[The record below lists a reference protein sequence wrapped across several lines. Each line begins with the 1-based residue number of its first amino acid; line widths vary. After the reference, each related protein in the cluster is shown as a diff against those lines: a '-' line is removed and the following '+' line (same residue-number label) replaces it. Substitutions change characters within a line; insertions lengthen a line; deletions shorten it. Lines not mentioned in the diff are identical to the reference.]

1 MLKTN
6 STKYQLNFA
15 KYIISVIDSEDLPSE
30 TMTNKEKVFFIMDR
44 FVKEYCYQQNLDR
57 HDNDMTKLLAEWL
70 SGLAINIPYTYCD
83 IIKLS
88 KELLETDTL
97 KNEDKII
104 ENYFNFMAIQIF
116 KLANR
121 LHKQNN

>member
-6 STKYQLNFA
+6 SKKYQENFRR
-15 KYIISVIDSEDLPSE
+15 YIISVIDSEDLPSE
-30 TMTNKEKVFFIMDR
+30 TMSVKEKINFVMER
-44 FVKEYCYQQNLDR
+44 FVNEYCYNNNIFKHKGNLTSL
-57 HDNDMTKLLAEWL
+57 MAEWL

-97 KNEDKII
+97 KDEDEII
-104 ENYFNFMAIQIF
+104 ENYFNFMALQIMRLNE
-116 KLANR
+116 KLN
-121 LHKQNN
+121 K